1 MERQRFILFF
11 LPVTSGVWFGNV
23 DDALDLFCFTFNT
36 ADFIKVNQGGLVTFE
51 IFVMKGSD
59 LFFTTRRV
67 EITTRRVGKS
77 NPGLFLPHLAVVP
90 LGNEGKRKGG
100 TRS

>member
-1 MERQRFILFF
+1 MERQTFILFF

-36 ADFIKVNQGGLVTFE
+36 ADFIKVNQGGLVTFD

-67 EITTRRVGKS
+67 ETTTRRVEFS
-77 NPGLFLPHLAVVP
+77 NRRLVAPV
-90 LGNEGKRKGG
+90 
-100 TRS
+100 

>member
-23 DDALDLFCFTFNT
+23 DDALDLFCFTYNT

-59 LFFTTRRV
+59 LFFPTRRV
-67 EITTRRVGKS
+67 ETSTRRVEFS
-77 NPGLFLPHLAVVP
+77 NRRLVAPV
-90 LGNEGKRKGG
+90 
-100 TRS
+100 

>member
-1 MERQRFILFF
+1 MWMMRWI
-11 LPVTSGVWFGNV
+11 
-23 DDALDLFCFTFNT
+23 CFTFNT

-67 EITTRRVGKS
+67 ETTTRRVEFS
-77 NPGLFLPHLAVVP
+77 NRRLVAPVQRGNVDGFPMAV
-90 LGNEGKRKGG
+90 K
-100 TRS
+100 